1 MWKDK
6 YKVGVE
12 LIDEQH
18 EELFGRLSRFIKVVQ
33 SEGLWDEKIDEVKET
48 LNFLQEY
55 VVYHFDAEEELQ
67 EKINYPEIA
76 SHKEEHAKF
85 KQTINDYV
93 VLFDQGGFTE
103 EKIQEL
109 SAKVMTWLIMH
120 IGRVDQELAKYAN
133 SLGVDG
139 Q

>member
-12 LIDEQH
+12 KIDEQH
-18 EELFGRLSRFIKVVQ
+18 KELFARLSRFIKVVQ
-33 SEGLWDEKIDEVKET
+33 SEEEWEDKIDEVKET

-55 VVYHFDAEEELQ
+55 VVYHFDDEEAYQ
-67 EKINYPEIA
+67 ERINYPEIA

-85 KQTINDYV
+85 KQTITDYV
-93 VLFDQGGFTE
+93 DLFEQGGFTE

-120 IGRVDQELAKYAN
+120 IGRIDQKLAQYAN
-133 SLGVDG
+133 SLEEVA
-139 Q
+139 

>member
-33 SEGLWDEKIDEVKET
+33 DEGPWDEKIDEVKET

-55 VVYHFDAEEELQ
+55 VVYHFDAEEGYQ
-67 EKINYPEIA
+67 EKINYPEIE

-85 KQTINDYV
+85 KETINDYV
-93 VLFDQGGFTE
+93 LIFEQGGFTE

-109 SAKVMTWLIMH
+109 SAKIMTWLIMH
-120 IGRVDQELAKYAN
+120 VGRVDQELAKYAN
-133 SLGVDG
+133 SLGADE
-139 Q
+139 

>member
-33 SEGLWDEKIDEVKET
+33 DEGPWDEKIDEVKET

-55 VVYHFDAEEELQ
+55 VVYHFDAEEGYQ
-67 EKINYPEIA
+67 EKINYPEIE

-85 KQTINDYV
+85 KETINDYV
-93 VLFDQGGFTE
+93 LIFEQGGFTE

-109 SAKVMTWLIMH
+109 SAKIMTWLIMH
-120 IGRVDQELAKYAN
+120 VGRVDQELAKYVN
-133 SLGVDG
+133 SLGADE
-139 Q
+139 

>member
-12 LIDEQH
+12 KIDEQH
-18 EELFGRLSRFIKVVQ
+18 QELFARLSNFIKVVQ
-33 SEGLWDEKIDEVKET
+33 SEEEWDGKIDEVKET

-55 VVYHFDAEEELQ
+55 VVYHFDDEEAYQ
-67 EKINYPEIA
+67 EKINYPEIE
-76 SHKEEHAKF
+76 SHKQEHAKF
-85 KQTINDYV
+85 KQTIKGYV
-93 VLFDQGGFTE
+93 DLFEQGGFTE

-120 IGRVDQELAKYAN
+120 IGRVDQKLAEYAN
-133 SLGVDG
+133 SLEEDA
-139 Q
+139 